1 MFSLSSPAYLSIRP
15 ALRHPDDLAG
25 HDCLNYLSGGQ
36 KRPWRFMVE
45 GRTFA
50 VTPRARLS
58 LDSGEALRD
67 AAVAGAGLAF
77 LPSYV
82 VERDLAEG
90 RLMTVLTDHAA
101 PPVVISAIYPSR
113 RHLAP
118 KVRRFIDLLVQNI

>member
-1 MFSLSSPAYLSIRP
+1 
-15 ALRHPDDLAG
+15 
-25 HDCLNYLSGGQ
+25 
-36 KRPWRFMVE
+36 MVE
-45 GRTFA
+45 GRTLA
-50 VTPRARLS
+50 VTPRPRLS

-90 RLMTVLTDHAA
+90 RFMARLTDHAA
-101 PPVVISAIYPSR
+101 PPVAISAIYPSR